1 MKSRFVFL
9 SLSLVLASSLM
20 SACAPLMFGS
30 MMGTVMVA
38 TDRRTSGAIVEDEGI
53 ELRGNSRMRAHFG
66 ERANVSVNSYNRQVL
81 LTGEVANEKDRA
93 AAAQIAERIENVKSV
108 LNELAIQPSS
118 SLSEKSKDTFIK
130 GKVIASLVDSKD
142 LFASS
147 FKVVV
152 ERSNVYLMGRVTQRE
167 ANSVTDMTRT
177 IGGIA
182 RVVRVFEIISE
193 EELRSVL
200 PTQPKPE
207 ASTDAKDKK

>member
-108 LNELAIQPSS
+108 LNELAIQSSS
-118 SLSEKSKDTFIK
+118 SLSEKSKDAFIK

>member
-108 LNELAIQPSS
+108 LNELAIQSSS
-118 SLSEKSKDTFIK
+118 SLSEKSKDAFIK

-177 IGGIA
+177 IGGVA

>member
-81 LTGEVANEKDRA
+81 VTGEVANEKDRA

-108 LNELAIQPSS
+108 LNELAIQSSS
-118 SLSEKSKDTFIK
+118 SLSEKSKDAFIK

>member
-38 TDRRTSGAIVEDEGI
+38 TDRRTAGAIVEDEGI
-53 ELRGNSRMRAHFG
+53 ELRGNSRMRAQFG

-81 LTGEVANEKDRA
+81 VTGEVANEKDRA

>member
-53 ELRGNSRMRAHFG
+53 ELRGNSIMRAHFG

-118 SLSEKSKDTFIK
+118 SLSEKSKDAFIK

>member
-118 SLSEKSKDTFIK
+118 SLNEKSKAAFIK

-177 IGGIA
+177 IGGVA
-182 RVVRVFEIISE
+182 RVVRVFAMLSE

>member
-1 MKSRFVFL
+1 
-9 SLSLVLASSLM
+9 
-20 SACAPLMFGS
+20 
-30 MMGTVMVA
+30 
-38 TDRRTSGAIVEDEGI
+38 
-53 ELRGNSRMRAHFG
+53 MRAHFG

-118 SLSEKSKDTFIK
+118 SLNEKSKDAFIK

-177 IGGIA
+177 IGGVA

>member
-81 LTGEVANEKDRA
+81 LTGEVTNEKDRA

-108 LNELAIQPSS
+108 LNELVIQPSS
-118 SLSEKSKDTFIK
+118 SLSEKSKDAFIK

-177 IGGIA
+177 IGGVA

>member
-1 MKSRFVFL
+1 MKSRSVFL
-9 SLSLVLASSLM
+9 GLSVVLASSLM

-53 ELRGNSRMRAHFG
+53 ELRGNSRMRAQFG
-66 ERANVSVNSYNRQVL
+66 ERANISVNSYNRQVL
-81 LTGEVANEKDRA
+81 LTGEVATEKDRA
-93 AAAQIAERIENVKSV
+93 AAVQIAERIENVKSV

-118 SLSEKSKDTFIK
+118 SLHERSKDALIK

-142 LFASS
+142 LFANS
-147 FKVVV
+147 FKVIV

-167 ANSVTDMTRT
+167 ATSVTGMTRT
-177 IGGIA
+177 IGGVA

-193 EELRSVL
+193 EELRSML
-200 PTQPKPE
+200 PSQPKPD
-207 ASTDAKDKK
+207 ASQDAKDKK